1 MDNYPDARHFY
12 MNRSWNRRKE
22 FRRRQKKFALQIKKK
37 IDIFIDRSEH
47 FYTMSGSDE
56 NDSNSKNEVHDYD
69 SDYGRLIR
77 EKKELDKINN
87 CKKFFYEINFE
98 EELNNDIDSDELEL
112 LSDDEI

>member
-22 FRRRQKKFALQIKKK
+22 FRRRQKKFAKQIKKK
-37 IDIFIDRSEH
+37 IIDFIERSEH
-47 FYTMSGSDE
+47 FSTMSRSDE
-56 NDSNSKNEVHDYD
+56 NDSKNEVHDYD
-69 SDYGRLIR
+69 SDYDRLVR